1 MKRVLFVA
9 MAALILLAPAA
20 NAQSVNEAAVR
31 AKLEKS
37 NADIANPKKNV
48 KAATW
53 LNRSKVYFESL
64 QAPTKNLF
72 MDLLDQAMLPTN
84 MGGEPKSKTAEC
96 WEYPWVKVYFN
107 GTKVKAWEQ
116 TRFIDE
122 KAGDVAIEALVKAY
136 ELDAKLAPKVKEQ
149 LDEIIN
155 FYVQMA
161 ECSNRIK
168 RYDLQQVA
176 YEMVIKAEAHPV
188 YGAPDYATYYLAGQ
202 LAAYLGA
209 SSSSAFPR
217 GEELLTKAI
226 ENGYFDEKGDIYYY
240 LFHCCYGQKEADK
253 SKLLKSKEV
262 LLQGIDKFPKN
273 ERILNSLMQ
282 LYTVE
287 EGMGNP
293 EDLVALIEKALENDP
308 KNADL
313 WFGRGRVY
321 YKLNNYDECINS
333 FHKVVEI
340 KPDDFDGNYYLA
352 VFYMAKGNELYKE
365 AAKVDYKSQKELDEA
380 MRVAYEPY
388 RQAVPWFEK
397 AYELNNNHL
406 DTVDCLKSICFRLR
420 DEEGYMEKYN
430 KYNPVYRKLKGLE

>member
-1 MKRVLFVA
+1 
-9 MAALILLAPAA
+9 MAAMLLLAPAA

-37 NADIANPKKNV
+37 DLDSANPKKSA
-48 KAATW
+48 KYATW
-53 LNRSKVYFESL
+53 LTRAKVYFESL

-84 MGGEPKSKTAEC
+84 MGGEPKNKTAEY
-96 WEYPWVKVYFN
+96 WEYPWVNVYFN

-116 TRFIDE
+116 TKFICE
-122 KAGDVAIEALVKAY
+122 NAGDVVIESLAKAY
-136 ELDAKLAPKVKEQ
+136 ELDKEKAGAKVKEQ
-149 LDEIIN
+149 LDELIN

-168 RYDLQQVA
+168 RYDLQQEA
-176 YEMVIKAEAHPV
+176 YEMVIKAEAHPIF
-188 YGAPDYATYYLAGQ
+188 GAPDYATYYLAGQ

-209 SSSSAFPR
+209 TNPAAFAR
-217 GEELLTKAI
+217 GEELMTIALQ
-226 ENGYFDEKGDIYYY
+226 NGYADDKGDIYYY
-240 LFHCCYGQKEADK
+240 LFHCCYGQKDADR
-253 SKLLKSKEV
+253 SKLLKAKEV

-293 EDLVALIEKALENDP
+293 QDLVVLIEKALENDP

-365 AAKVDYKSQKELDEA
+365 AAKVDYKSQKELDAA
-380 MRVAYEPY
+380 MQVAYEPY
-388 RQAVPWFEK
+388 RKAVPWFEK
-397 AYELNNNHL
+397 AFELNPNHL
-406 DTVDCLKSICFRLR
+406 DTADCLKSICFRLR
-420 DEEGYMEKYN
+420 DEDGFMEKYT
-430 KYNPVYRKLKGLE
+430 KYNSAYKKLKGIE

>member
-1 MKRVLFVA
+1 MA
-9 MAALILLAPAA
+9 MAAVLLLAPVA
-20 NAQSVNEAAVR
+20 NAQSVNESGLR

-53 LNRSKVYFESL
+53 LNRAKIYFESL
-64 QAPTKNLF
+64 HAPTKQLF
-72 MDLLDQAMLPTN
+72 MDLDQVMLPAA
-84 MGGEPKSKTAEC
+84 MGGDPKSKSDEC
-96 WEYPWVKVYFN
+96 WEYSWVKVYFN
-107 GTKVKAWEQ
+107 GSKVKAWEQ

-122 KAGDVAIEALVKAY
+122 NAGNVAIEALIKAY
-136 ELDAKLAPKVKEQ
+136 ELDAKQAPKIKEQ
-149 LDEIIN
+149 AEEIIN
-155 FYVQMA
+155 YYVQMA

-168 RYDLQQVA
+168 RYDLQQHA
-176 YEMVIKAEAHPV
+176 YEMVLKAEAHPV
-188 YGAPDYATYYLAGQ
+188 YGAPDYATYYITGQ

-209 SSSSAFPR
+209 NDPAAFPR
-217 GEELLTKAI
+217 GEELLTKAL
-226 ENGYFDEKGDIYYY
+226 ENGYVDEKGDIYYY
-240 LFHCCYGQKEADK
+240 LFHCCYGQKDSDR
-253 SKLLKSKEV
+253 SKLLKSKDV

-273 ERILNSLMQ
+273 EKILNSLMQ

-365 AAKVDYKSQKELDEA
+365 AAKVEYKSQAELDEA
-380 MRVAYEPY
+380 MNIAYEPY

-420 DEEGYMEKYN
+420 DEEGYMDKYN
-430 KYNPVYRKLKGLE
+430 KYNPIYKKLKGIE

>member
-1 MKRVLFVA
+1 MKRVLLVA
-9 MAALILLAPAA
+9 MAAMLMLAPVA
-20 NAQSVNEAAVR
+20 NAQSVNESGIR
-31 AKLEKS
+31 SKLEKS
-37 NADIANPKKNV
+37 DADIANPKKNV

-53 LNRSKVYFESL
+53 LNRAKVYFESL
-64 QAPTKNLF
+64 HAPTKQLF

-96 WEYPWVKVYFN
+96 WEYPWVKIYFN

-116 TRFIDE
+116 TRYIDE
-122 KAGDVAIEALVKAY
+122 KAGDVVIEALTRAY
-136 ELDAKLAPKVKEQ
+136 ELDEKLAPKVKEQ
-149 LDEIIN
+149 LDELTN

-168 RYDLQQVA
+168 RYDLQHEA

-188 YGAPDYATYYLAGQ
+188 YGGPDYATYYLTGQ

-209 SSSSAFPR
+209 NNPAAFAR
-217 GEELLTKAI
+217 GEELLTKAL
-226 ENGYFDEKGDIYYY
+226 ENGYADENGDIYYY
-240 LFHCCYGQKEADK
+240 LFHCCYGQKDADRSKLFK
-253 SKLLKSKEV
+253 SKDV

-273 ERILNSLMQ
+273 EKILNSLMQ

-333 FHKVVEI
+333 FQKVVEI

-352 VFYMAKGNELYKE
+352 VFYMAKGNDLYKE
-365 AAKVDYKSQKELDEA
+365 AAKVDYKSQKELDDA
-380 MRVAYEPY
+380 MNIAYEPY

-420 DEEGYMEKYN
+420 DEDGYMDKYN
-430 KYNPVYRKLKGLE
+430 KYNPIYKKLKGLE